1 MEGMTRS
8 LALDGREH
16 GITASIVH
24 PGITMSELA
33 SDAGGSVA
41 GPMLMEADTTAQV
54 IALMASVPFE
64 ANLLTATILPIAQP
78 YLGRG

>member
-1 MEGMTRS
+1 MTRS
-8 LALDGREH
+8 LALDGRAH

-33 SDAGGSVA
+33 SDASGTA
-41 GPMLMEADTTAQV
+41 GPMLMETDTTASV
-54 IALMASVPFE
+54 IELMAAMPFD

>member
-1 MEGMTRS
+1 MEGLTRS
-8 LALDGREH
+8 LALDGRAH

-33 SDAGGSVA
+33 GDAMGTV